1 MTFRQ
6 LEGLALVV
14 LGLVSIAFTRWP
26 DSRVARMVLS
36 FPFGRPPEGGTRA
49 VRVVR
54 YCLFTAVVVFGVW
67 LATGH

>member
-6 LEGLALVV
+6 LEGLALVG
-14 LGLVSIAFTRWP
+14 LGLVSIAFTRGP
-26 DSRVARMVLS
+26 DSRVARVVLS
-36 FPFGRPPEGGTRA
+36 FPFGRPPEAGTPG

-54 YCLFTAVVVFGVW
+54 YCIFSAVVLFGVW